1 MRFIDWFVRSMA
13 IIYFGLN
20 LTINE
25 LTIGSNYTPLDVGS
39 LREPWQEHQK
49 Q

>member
-1 MRFIDWFVRSMA
+1 MRFIDLFAPPMA
-13 IIYFGLN
+13 STYFGLN
-20 LTINE
+20 LSINE
-25 LTIGSNYTPLDVGS
+25 LTIGSNYTPLDAGS